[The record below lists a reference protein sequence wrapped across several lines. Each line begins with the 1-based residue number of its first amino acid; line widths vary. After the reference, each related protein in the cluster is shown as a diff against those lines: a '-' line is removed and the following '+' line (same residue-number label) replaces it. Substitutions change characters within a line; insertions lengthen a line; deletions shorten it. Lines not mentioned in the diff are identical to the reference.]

1 MFLFS
6 DGKTGCT
13 IGDVLVFF
21 TGTDR
26 VPPLGFEKPP
36 TVSFLHQDAI
46 FATASTC
53 DVRLRLPTK
62 YADNLEGFKQAMF
75 TSLKNND
82 GFGAP

>member
-1 MFLFS
+1 MFT

-36 TVSFLHQDAI
+36 TVTFLQRHAL

-53 DVRLRLPTK
+53 DIMLRIPIK
-62 YADNLEGFKQAMF
+62 YGDDVEKFKEAMIL
-75 TSLKNND
+75 SVKGSE
-82 GFGAP
+82 GFGAV